1 MQKWEYLEMEV
12 EIGGPLTGQK
22 GKARICQANGK
33 HISAGEGEPGAL
45 MAKLG
50 EVGWELAASSA
61 RTQTGLSANHKINYI
76 FKRPK
81 TESP

>member
-12 EIGGPLTGQK
+12 EIGGPLTGKK
-22 GKARICQANGK
+22 GRAWSYQANGK
-33 HISAGEGEPGAL
+33 HVTIEGEPGAL

-50 EVGWELAASSA
+50 DEGWELIASSA
-61 RTQTGLSANHKINYI
+61 RIITGLSANHKINHI

-81 TESP
+81 PEK